1 MSLINLKSFCQ
12 RLLDTIKAIA
22 KNIKALG
29 TKIDGIEGELNEV
42 KKTGIKNLEFS
53 GEKEKTLSIQFND
66 GSRKKAS
73 FTDLDTT
80 YPKGKLEDLT
90 EGKNIA
96 ESVWSSNVL
105 STWADNYLKRRGGD
119 VYGWINLTS
128 PNSGLSRNVE
138 SVLSNYTDYPIVQL
152 SGLNSNKIGYCLSS
166 SKRDSY
172 GYIGNEHNDHA
183 ISWDFNN
190 RVGIGNVSTPTATLD
205 VRGDLKVSELP
216 ITDNTKVNEE
226 LRVGQDGLF
235 YKIKKPV
242 LNELP
247 HGYCSGFFA
256 EVKKPFFGQLREGF
270 PVLSD
275 DYTPM
280 WLANING
287 GLEGK
292 FTALIS
298 GVVLIDSK
306 VVSINYN
313 EKIDSKD
320 IYFAI
325 SNFQLTNDI
334 NSEGRNKIFYGKV
347 ITIVNQTK
355 YLIRIG

>member
-42 KKTGIKNLEFS
+42 KKTGINNLEFS

-66 GSRKKAS
+66 GSKKKAS

-119 VYGWINLTS
+119 VYGWINLTTT
-128 PNSGLSRNVE
+128 NSGLSRNVQ
-138 SVLSNYTDYPIVQL
+138 SVVDNYKDYPIVQL
-152 SGLNSNKIGYCLSS
+152 SGLNSNKIGYCLSN
-166 SKRDSY
+166 RVSY

-183 ISWDFNN
+183 ICWDFNN
-190 RVGIGNVSTPTATLD
+190 RVGIGNVFSPKATLEVGGD
-205 VRGDLKVSELP
+205 FMVREFP
-216 ITDNTKVNEE
+216 ITDNTKGDEE
-226 LRVGQDGLF
+226 LRVGQNGLF

-247 HGYCSGFFA
+247 HGYCSGFLA
-256 EVKKPFFGQLREGF
+256 EVKKPFFGLLRTDGS

-306 VVSINYN
+306 VESIIYN
-313 EKIDSKD
+313 EKINSKD
-320 IYFAI
+320 IYFTI
-325 SNFQLTNDI
+325 SNNQLTNDI

>member
-42 KKTGIKNLEFS
+42 KKTGINNLEFS

-119 VYGWINLTS
+119 VYGWINLTTT
-128 PNSGLSRNVE
+128 NSGLSRNVQ
-138 SVLSNYTDYPIVQL
+138 SVNNTFPDYPIVQL
-152 SGLNSNKIGYCLSS
+152 SGINSNKIGYHLSE
-166 SKRDSY
+166 SY
-172 GYIGNEHNDHA
+172 SFGYIGKEHNDHA
-183 ISWDFNN
+183 ICWDFNN
-190 RVGIGNVSTPTATLD
+190 RVGIGTVLRPTATLD
-205 VRGDLKVSELP
+205 VRGDLKVRELP

-306 VVSINYN
+306 EAFINYN

-334 NSEGRNKIFYGKV
+334 NSEGRIKIFYGKV

>member
-66 GSRKKAS
+66 GSKKKAS
-73 FTDLDTT
+73 FTDFDTT

-90 EGKNIA
+90 EGKNIT
-96 ESVWSSNVL
+96 ESVWASNVL

-183 ISWDFNN
+183 ICWDFNN
-190 RVGIGNVSTPTATLD
+190 RVGIGNVFSPKATLEVGGD
-205 VRGDLKVSELP
+205 FIVRELP
-216 ITDNTKVNEE
+216 ITNGFLTEE
-226 LRVGQDGLF
+226 LRVNQSGLF

-247 HGYCSGFFA
+247 HGYCSGFLA
-256 EVKKPFFGQLREGF
+256 EVKKPSFGLLRKDGS
-270 PVLSD
+270 PVLSE

-287 GLEGK
+287 GLEDK

-306 VVSINYN
+306 VESINYN
-313 EKIDSKD
+313 EKINSKD
-320 IYFAI
+320 IYFI
-325 SNFQLTNDI
+325 TSNNQLTNDI
-334 NSEGRNKIFYGKV
+334 NSEGKNKIFYGKV

>member
-1 MSLINLKSFCQ
+1 MSLINLKPFCQ

-42 KKTGIKNLEFS
+42 KKTGINNLEFS

-128 PNSGLSRNVE
+128 PNSGLSRNVQ
-138 SVLSNYTDYPIVQL
+138 SVNNTFPDYPIVQL
-152 SGLNSNKIGYCLSS
+152 SGINSNKIGYNLS
-166 SKRDSY
+166 DSFSF
-172 GYIGNEHNDHA
+172 GYIGKEHNDHA
-183 ISWDFNN
+183 ICWDFNN
-190 RVGIGNVSTPTATLD
+190 RVGIGNVFSPTATLEVGGD
-205 VRGDLKVSELP
+205 FIVRELP
-216 ITDNTKVNEE
+216 ITDNTKGDEE

-247 HGYCSGFFA
+247 HGYCSGFLA
-256 EVKKPFFGQLREGF
+256 EVKKPSIGLLRKDGS
-270 PVLSD
+270 PVLSE

-280 WLANING
+280 WLASIIG

-306 VVSINYN
+306 VESIIYN
-313 EKIDSKD
+313 EKINSKD
-320 IYFAI
+320 IYFTI
-325 SNFQLTNDI
+325 SNNQLTNDI

>member
-1 MSLINLKSFCQ
+1 MSLINLKPFCQ

-66 GSRKKAS
+66 GSKKKAS
-73 FTDLDTT
+73 FTDFDTT

-90 EGKNIA
+90 EGKNIT
-96 ESVWSSNVL
+96 ESVWASNVL

-128 PNSGLSRNVE
+128 PNSGLSRNVQ
-138 SVLSNYTDYPIVQL
+138 SVNNTYQDYPIVEL
-152 SGLNSNKIGYCLSS
+152 SGINSNKIGYNLS
-166 SKRDSY
+166 DSGSF
-172 GYIGNEHNDHA
+172 GYIGKEHNDHA
-183 ISWDFNN
+183 ICWDFNN
-190 RVGIGNVSTPTATLD
+190 RVGIGNVFRPKATLEVEGD
-205 VRGDLKVSELP
+205 FIVRELP
-216 ITDNTKVNEE
+216 ITNGFLTEE
-226 LRVGQDGLF
+226 LRVNQSGLF
-235 YKIKKPV
+235 HKIKKPV

-247 HGYCSGFFA
+247 HGYCSGFLA
-256 EVKKPFFGQLREGF
+256 EVKKPHLGQLREGF

-287 GLEGK
+287 GLEDK
-292 FTALIS
+292 FTALVS